1 MIELSANGEKE
12 YLYLPCSD
20 TEISKA
26 LMKLEVDN
34 LTQCDALLESDY
46 FPENMIKII
55 TKDKHMVPNMDSLNE
70 FASKFKEMGK
80 QDESYF
86 EKLIDYIRPR
96 NETDLKALLNS
107 MYEFEMFDKIK
118 NAEQYGRYMICDSGH
133 FKYDENLEEY
143 IDFKSFGEQK
153 IKNERG
159 AFTEKGYIV
168 YYGYNE
174 NLKNLLSENLGL
186 MIEIKTKPQELKL
199 YMPLKIT
206 TYDVENDYGYME
218 RSDYEE
224 ELSLS
229 EALIYTD
236 EILDAIEK
244 NKLPE
249 EEQID

>member
-1 MIELSANGEKE
+1 M
-12 YLYLPCSD
+12 
-20 TEISKA
+20 
-26 LMKLEVDN
+26 
-34 LTQCDALLESDY
+34 
-46 FPENMIKII
+46 
-55 TKDKHMVPNMDSLNE
+55 
-70 FASKFKEMGK
+70 FAG
-80 QDESYF
+80 
-86 EKLIDYIRPR
+86 
-96 NETDLKALLNS
+96 
-107 MYEFEMFDKIK
+107 IK

-159 AFTEKGYIV
+159 AFTDKGYIV

-174 NLKNLLSENLGL
+174 DLKNLLSENLGL
-186 MIEIKTKPQELKL
+186 MIERKTKPQELKL

-206 TYDVENDYGYME
+206 TYDVENDYGYIE

-224 ELSLS
+224 ELSSS

-244 NKLPE
+244 VNYQKKNKE
-249 EEQID
+249 V